1 MSSNETGVNQSCSY
15 YMQMKPAPSLTKAS
29 LEAVTAG
36 KELAARLAAAAHHRH
51 CGRGRQQPQQSLAST
66 GARLLAVSGEA
77 FAQARYATD
86 AAACEALCRA
96 AQATIVLAP
105 GSSRFARVAAGVAHR
120 LGGFIDTHITAVG
133 GAESVEAIALV
144 LSPAHRSRS
153 QPRRSAPGSCCSTP
167 ARTRLCGQSGDLPQS
182 KQVPVELPALRTT
195 VTGFRAPAQD
205 AQTIRPDAKLLFV
218 AGAGWTKKQ
227 PDGQVHAD
235 EAGEL
240 ILGFLRA
247 SGASLG
253 SSKSLVDQGGDG
265 QPVLPFLTHMN
276 QIGQTGATPRHAKG
290 LSTCCHG
297 EEPHVVGWRFIG
309 ERRAISL
316 DPNCGWTRG
325 KADVV
330 YIADAF
336 QVMARVNALA
346 GCNESVTSESVASP
360 PFADRSRAAGC
371 GHGRTFPRERNGMAA
386 ARLFRDIRAF
396 ISELKFMW

>member
-1 MSSNETGVNQSCSY
+1 METVLVLTHVDEAGS
-15 YMQMKPAPSLTKAS
+15 ALTRPSLET
-29 LEAVTAG
+29 VTAG
-36 KELAARLAAAAHHRH
+36 KDLAAHLGASLTIGIVGAETDGAAAV
-51 CGRGRQQPQQSLAST
+51 LASA

-77 FAQARYATD
+77 FAQPRYATD

-105 GSSRFARVAAGVAHR
+105 ASARFSRIAAAVAHR
-120 LGGFIDTHITAVG
+120 LSGVIDTHITAIASETKETVHAIEG
-133 GAESVEAIALV
+133 TRWFYRQRIEAVISRDLRPWILLLDAGTHAAFAGTPGPTQVEQVAVEPTAI
-144 LSPAHRSRS
+144 
-153 QPRRSAPGSCCSTP
+153 
-167 ARTRLCGQSGDLPQS
+167 
-182 KQVPVELPALRTT
+182 RTT
-195 VTGFRAPAQD
+195 VTGVRAPSHGAE
-205 AQTIRPDAKLLFV
+205 TIRPDARMLFV

-227 PDGQVHAD
+227 PDGHVHPL

-240 ILGFLRA
+240 ILGFLHA
-247 SGASLG
+247 TGASLG
-253 SSKSLVDQGGDG
+253 SSKSLVDQGTEN

-336 QVMARVNALA
+336 KVISKLNALLTA
-346 GCNESVTSESVASP
+346 N
-360 PFADRSRAAGC
+360 
-371 GHGRTFPRERNGMAA
+371 
-386 ARLFRDIRAF
+386 
-396 ISELKFMW
+396 KQ